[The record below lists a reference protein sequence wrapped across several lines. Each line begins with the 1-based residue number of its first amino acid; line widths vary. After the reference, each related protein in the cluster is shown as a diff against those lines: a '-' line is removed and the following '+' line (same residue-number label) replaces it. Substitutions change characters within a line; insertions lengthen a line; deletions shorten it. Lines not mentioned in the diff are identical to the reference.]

1 MNRTSSSTFKSVPR
15 AFHSRAAERER
26 SSFPSVG
33 SYRPKHDYVARR
45 VVGQV
50 AYGSR
55 NTWERVGEQQA
66 ERIRQA
72 QFEDGSKLCMCIL
85 KALDQEQVDLKGNRE
100 LKAEIYR

>member
-1 MNRTSSSTFKSVPR
+1 
-15 AFHSRAAERER
+15 
-26 SSFPSVG
+26 
-33 SYRPKHDYVARR
+33 
-45 VVGQV
+45 V
-50 AYGSR
+50 AYGGR
-55 NTWERVGEQQA
+55 NTWERVGKQQA